1 MTGAAI
7 ARASAPVQ
15 RRLKRAKTRTATC
28 ATHSL
33 QHRSQSSPT
42 NQTHSCWPSRCPQST
57 TTKSAETTLDKECAS
72 TAPTNPPEVSS
83 VITKIHYQIT
93 STADDGYIK
102 INYKQLELPSPSN
115 ENFIDINTID
125 EATLIAWV
133 EAQPE
138 YLTDEEKSVIEMR
151 LQFERDLSQFDDYKF
166 SWMPDDDLRYNF
178 SR

>member
-1 MTGAAI
+1 M
-7 ARASAPVQ
+7 
-15 RRLKRAKTRTATC
+15 ATQY
-28 ATHSL
+28 S
-33 QHRSQSSPT
+33 
-42 NQTHSCWPSRCPQST
+42 
-57 TTKSAETTLDKECAS
+57 
-72 TAPTNPPEVSS
+72 
-83 VITKIHYQIT
+83 TKIKKVSVQKSLDGLSNVVTKVHYQVT

-102 INYKQLELPSPSN
+102 INYKQLELPSPSS

-151 LQFERDLSQFDDYKF
+151 LEFERNLSHYDDYKF
-166 SWMPDDDLRYNF
+166 PWMPEDDLRYNF